1 MSTVTTPDIST
12 RRVLGIDR
20 DLPTLTN
27 SVRVDGELYALLAL
41 VLRDFI
47 QTWYGAIT
55 QDEAFIHEI
64 ILVVAHIL
72 SRLEQ
77 RLRETDVETLLLE
90 EFPALLQLH
99 VRTYR
104 SARRLFS
111 TAISGHLSFEEFFR
125 SLMPHP
131 ALRSAE
137 AEELYYQQL
146 AEGMAELFV
155 PPDDLLSDCGRS
167 LVIDILSNL
176 VLGTTVTRLS
186 DPFVYHELIYKNL
199 SQEPQELP
207 EVQAIPLG
215 YGELVTS
222 WSRQLAGM
230 YHTPPEWAG
239 RLWMY
244 MHSRGTKVQPCVMS
258 SPLFSLIC
266 ELLCPENHGR
276 WLWSVIRLCLVPIV
290 VAVFGEAIER
300 TYADAVRPLLKDDEV
315 WSGIL
320 KTGREALWPNGAM
333 TPKMAPDEAERT
345 SMKQKAHEAVLYR
358 FPRAASVLLA
368 GSETTDQFVEELLET
383 VEHQSCNKVVALFML
398 DAILA
403 RCLPELVS

>member
-1 MSTVTTPDIST
+1 MSTVTTADIST

-27 SVRVDGELYALLAL
+27 SARVDEELYALLAL

-55 QDEAFIHEI
+55 QDETFIQEI

-77 RLRETDVETLLLE
+77 RLRETNVETLLLE
-90 EFPALLQLH
+90 ELPALLQLH

-137 AEELYYQQL
+137 AEELYYQRL
-146 AEGMAELFV
+146 AEGIAELFV

-176 VLGTTVTRLS
+176 VLGTAVSKLS
-186 DPFVYHELIYKNL
+186 DPYVYHELIHKNL
-199 SQEPQELP
+199 SQEHQELP
-207 EVQAIPLG
+207 KLQAPRFG
-215 YGELVTS
+215 CGELVRS
-222 WSRQLAGM
+222 WSRQLADR
-230 YHTPPEWAG
+230 YHSAPEWAG

-244 MHSRGTKVQPCVMS
+244 MQSGGTKVQPSVMS

-266 ELLCPENHGR
+266 ELLCPEDHGR
-276 WLWSVIRLCLVPIV
+276 WLWSVIRLCLVPII
-290 VAVFGEAIER
+290 VAVFGGAIEKA
-300 TYADAVRPLLKDDEV
+300 YADAVRPLLRDPEV
-315 WSGIL
+315 WSRIL

-333 TPKMAPDEAERT
+333 TPKMAPDEAERMV
-345 SMKQKAHEAVLYR
+345 MKRTAHEAVLNR
-358 FPRAASVLLA
+358 FPRAAAILLG
-368 GSETTDQFVEELLET
+368 GSEITNEFVEELLDT
-383 VEHQSCNKVVALFML
+383 VEHQSCNKGVALFVL